1 MLSRSADA
9 GSDRVRSWAAAKTGA
24 RVDTPSSQPPAFFHS
39 RRSARRSARAAALAA
54 RTRRTAVLVAEEG
67 ADGSTG
73 GRVVGAAALLR
84 VRAGAALPPPFPTA
98 APVVAYLADLAV
110 DPSARGQGV
119 ASALLARAARRACL
133 WGDPALWL
141 HAPGGAGEGSDA
153 RGGTLYARAGFEPP
167 HGGGGGDGGGGAGAH
182 SRRRVLL
189 VRQLAPPPLG
199 RGTKRRPVDG
209 GSGQAA
215 GGVYVWGDGEEG

>member
-1 MLSRSADA
+1 VADTLLSRSADA
-9 GSDRVRSWAAAKTGA
+9 GSDRVRAWAAAKTGA
-24 RVDTPSSQPPAFFHS
+24 RVAAPSSQPPAFFHS

-67 ADGSTG
+67 VDGSTG

-110 DPSARGQGV
+110 DPSARGRGA

-153 RGGTLYARAGFEPP
+153 HGGGTLYVRAGFEPP
-167 HGGGGGDGGGGAGAH
+167 HGGGGGAGAH
-182 SRRRVLL
+182 PRRRVLL
-189 VRQLAPPPLG
+189 VRQLAPPPPG